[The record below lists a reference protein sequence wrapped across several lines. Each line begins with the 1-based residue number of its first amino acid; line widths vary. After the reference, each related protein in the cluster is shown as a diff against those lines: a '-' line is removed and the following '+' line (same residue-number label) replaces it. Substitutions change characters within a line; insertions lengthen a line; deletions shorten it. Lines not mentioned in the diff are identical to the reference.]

1 MSNSMYSELLA
12 LGSMTVGQL
21 RDKYHE
27 VFQEPPRS
35 RNKDYLRKRVAYR
48 IQELKEG
55 GISERAARRAA
66 ELARDSDLRSLPP
79 RPGQE
84 PQTFVTQKRDK
95 RLPAAG
101 AELKR
106 HYQGKDYAVRVLDG
120 GFECDGKI
128 FTSLSS
134 VAREITGTKWN
145 GFAFFGLDGAKP

>member
-1 MSNSMYSELLA
+1 MYSELLA
-12 LGSMTVGQL
+12 LGTMTVGQL

-79 RPGQE
+79 KQGKE
-84 PQTFVTQKRDK
+84 TKAFVSPKRDK
-95 RLPAAG
+95 RLPVAG
-101 AELKR
+101 TEIKR
-106 HYQGKDYAVRVLDG
+106 NYQGSDCSVRVLDE
-120 GFECDGKI
+120 GFEYAGKVYS
-128 FTSLSS
+128 SLSS

-145 GFAFFGLDGAKP
+145 GFAFFGLDGAKS

>member
-1 MSNSMYSELLA
+1 MSNALYSELLS
-12 LGSMTVGQL
+12 LSNMTVGQL

-79 RPGQE
+79 KQGQE
-84 PQTFVTQKRDK
+84 PKAFVTVKRDK
-95 RLPAAG
+95 RLPVAG
-101 AELKR
+101 TELKR
-106 HYQGKDYAVRVLDG
+106 NYQGKDYVIRVLDE

-128 FTSLSS
+128 FSSLSS

-145 GFAFFGLDGAKP
+145 GFAFFGLDGAKS

>member
-1 MSNSMYSELLA
+1 MSDTLYSELLS
-12 LGSMTVGQL
+12 LGCMTVGQL

-55 GISERAARRAA
+55 GISERAARRAT

-79 RPGQE
+79 KGNQPPE
-84 PQTFVTQKRDK
+84 PFVKPKRDK
-95 RLPAAG
+95 RLPAPG
-101 AELKR
+101 AVLKR
-106 HYQGKDYAVRVLDG
+106 SYQGVEHSVRVLEG
-120 GFECDGKI
+120 GFEYENKLYS
-128 FTSLSS
+128 SLSS

-145 GFAFFGLDGAKP
+145 GFAFFGLDGAKS